1 MLLGFNLLFDI
12 KVDKVSEP
20 ESFKEYAARIKPL
33 VIESVSYLHEK

>member
-33 VIESVSYLHEK
+33 ICYVGG